1 MLNLRLRL
9 EDIPISRGTTARVSL
24 WGRNVTNTLKVA
36 NNIDFGPS
44 FGNLT
49 VGYFT
54 EPRTYGVDIEVHL

>member
-1 MLNLRLRL
+1 LNLRLAL
-9 EDIPISRGTTARVSL
+9 QDIPFTGTALGEISIWS
-24 WGRNVTNTLKVA
+24 RNVTNEAKVA

-54 EPRTYGVDIEVHL
+54 EPRTYGVEARVRW